1 MQITIRQ
8 AKFEDAALLTALH
21 ADVHKH
27 HSDAQPQ
34 HFKATDGKDPAVIQY
49 FTDNLEDASAR
60 ILIAEVDGEAVGY
73 ILLLHRVFEENVFA
87 YAHSRLHIDQMS
99 VSAQYRSNGIGHLLM
114 EKTLEY
120 ARELDVN
127 YVTLGVWAFNEA
139 AIAFYEREGFEVMT
153 QTMWVKLK

>member
-1 MQITIRQ
+1 MQISIRQ
-8 AKFEDAALLTALH
+8 AKLGDAALLTALH

-34 HFKATDGKDPAVIQY
+34 HFKTTDGKDPAVIKY
-49 FTDNLEDASAR
+49 FTDNLEDANAM
-60 ILIAEVDGEAVGY
+60 ILIAEADGEALGY

-99 VSAQYRSNGIGHLLM
+99 VSAKYRSKGIGHLLM
-114 EKTLEY
+114 DKAIEY
-120 ARELDVN
+120 GRELQVN
-127 YVTLGVWAFNEA
+127 YVTLGVWAFNEG